1 MATTLQSFI
10 DTIATK
16 TASILPLRR
25 LPSEPSCRLLSR
37 KDTQRKSESCSI
49 RSPERVNLRSSIP
62 SWSEPRPESWIVKQ
76 RGE

>member
-16 TASILPLRR
+16 TSIDPAAA
-25 LPSEPSCRLLSR
+25 ETAVGTILSAIEQEGDAA
-37 KDTQRKSESCSI
+37 K
-49 RSPERVNLRSSIP
+49 SPERVNLRSSIP